1 MRSGHPYRTEE
12 LAQTRSEQRRILRS
26 IPDWIVANTRL
37 NRPGP
42 RLADPDDALVERELR
57 RLADRELEPLRC
69 WLGVWRLHTE
79 TEMLG
84 WWFAQAEIGAALEGV
99 AAAVHEAHE
108 AWRVAA
114 YPSGLYPA
122 ILPRRRPARVGR
134 RPGRR
139 LHGPA
144 ALAPAHGVAEPAGA
158 AANHARPPGAAQGRG
173 LLGRAAASL
182 DSATALTGDRREL
195 LPRRRRV
202 RPVGITPGRPAR
214 RSPSRRS
221 TAPIPAGHR
230 DPPRPRW

>member
-122 ILPRRRPARVGR
+122 ILRVVALLAWADDQAGDYMDPRLWRQHAAWRNPRAPQRTARARQAPLRDEDFWAEPRRR
-134 RPGRR
+134 
-139 LHGPA
+139 
-144 ALAPAHGVAEPAGA
+144 
-158 AANHARPPGAAQGRG
+158 
-173 LLGRAAASL
+173 
-182 DSATALTGDRREL
+182 
-195 LPRRRRV
+195 
-202 RPVGITPGRPAR
+202 
-214 RSPSRRS
+214 S
-221 TAPIPAGHR
+221 T
-230 DPPRPRW
+230 PRPRSRGTTRVAPPATSRPTRRNHAG